1 MVVAAAMPDR
11 RAPVRRVVLVLATLL
26 CLGLVGSWAAAP
38 ASAHSRLVSS
48 DPAEGATLQ
57 SGPQTVTLTFNEP
70 IQSSYAVLNVVGP
83 DDHYWQNGD
92 PTVDGPNLRVGVRE
106 LGPAGEYVVNY
117 RVTSADGHVIS
128 GQRTFELAVA
138 GNGEP
143 GPAIEAVD
151 ASSDEG
157 IPVWWFIA
165 GAAVVLIVG
174 LGVVFWLSRR
184 PSTRR

>member
-1 MVVAAAMPDR
+1 MPDR
-11 RAPVRRVVLVLATLL
+11 RPVAVRRVVLVLAALL

-48 DPAEGATLQ
+48 DPAEGATVQ
-57 SGPQTVTLTFNEP
+57 TGPQTVTLTFNEP
-70 IQSSYAVLNVVGP
+70 VQSSYAVLNVVGP
-83 DDHYWQNGD
+83 DDHYWQSGD
-92 PTVDGPNLRVGVRE
+92 PSVDGPNVRVGVRE

-174 LGVVFWLSRR
+174 LGVVFWVSRR